1 MINES
6 SNFSQ
11 LYQRVVLNI
20 EMPLDV
26 VIFGTVAYL
35 IIFVFGMIGNILTIY
50 VLTHK
55 NFKTF
60 ANYLLANLSIADALT
75 LMTCVPTALHDLYA
89 KERWY
94 LGKTACYMVLF
105 TENCLGN
112 ASILTIFFISLE
124 RFYVICKPLVA
135 KSLMTQSRTLKLMI
149 LIWITSIII
158 NLPLIFMSEYNLRPF
173 HDSTV
178 YYKCTANTDDSFGH
192 WRQIYSFFVTFII
205 YLIIGILLL
214 FMYYRITKNLNRST
228 TILVSNADAYIIR
241 KLSNDIIHEPD
252 ELEKN
257 INYIRSSQGQLLFVK
272 TDKSNNQ
279 PCIDTPRLSIN
290 SNLERYIKPRKQL
303 IFILKLVIFV
313 FYVCLFP
320 LKIWNIIIM
329 FFGHHAS
336 FRRVIQL
343 REYWII
349 NITLRILF
357 FTNSFINPIL
367 FNCLSTKFRRG
378 FRHVFSSKRLSRVE
392 MEQANKFSIRYAIEK
407 TEERKRRGSIQIIKE
422 EKKVHFKN

>member
-1 MINES
+1 
-6 SNFSQ
+6 
-11 LYQRVVLNI
+11 
-20 EMPLDV
+20 
-26 VIFGTVAYL
+26 
-35 IIFVFGMIGNILTIY
+35 
-50 VLTHK
+50 
-55 NFKTF
+55 
-60 ANYLLANLSIADALT
+60 
-75 LMTCVPTALHDLYA
+75 
-89 KERWY
+89 
-94 LGKTACYMVLF
+94 MVLF

-320 LKIWNIIIM
+320 LKVIFYFILNIN
-329 FFGHHAS
+329 
-336 FRRVIQL
+336 
-343 REYWII
+343 Y
-349 NITLRILF
+349 
-357 FTNSFINPIL
+357 
-367 FNCLSTKFRRG
+367 
-378 FRHVFSSKRLSRVE
+378 
-392 MEQANKFSIRYAIEK
+392 NKFFY
-407 TEERKRRGSIQIIKE
+407 
-422 EKKVHFKN
+422 